1 MSSLGQYICLR
12 LAARNDFVFLLIPF
26 TEKVADESCVTLST
40 YDTGL
45 SGSSQTGES
54 WFGASVRKCGF
65 LYARNVGVV
74 QLACQSFDQVVIIV
88 PPANSKERRPF
99 KGTTKVR
106 GASFLKM
113 HSQVPGNYDYHDH
126 DADDVKNVHCA
137 LQRRH
142 AASI

>member
-1 MSSLGQYICLR
+1 VLFGFRIAHLDEKNWALGELKFASGLKKYRMSSLGQYICLR

-65 LYARNVGVV
+65 YMPVTFGVV
-74 QLACQSFDQVVIIV
+74 T
-88 PPANSKERRPF
+88 RR
-99 KGTTKVR
+99 
-106 GASFLKM
+106 
-113 HSQVPGNYDYHDH
+113 
-126 DADDVKNVHCA
+126 
-137 LQRRH
+137 
-142 AASI
+142 